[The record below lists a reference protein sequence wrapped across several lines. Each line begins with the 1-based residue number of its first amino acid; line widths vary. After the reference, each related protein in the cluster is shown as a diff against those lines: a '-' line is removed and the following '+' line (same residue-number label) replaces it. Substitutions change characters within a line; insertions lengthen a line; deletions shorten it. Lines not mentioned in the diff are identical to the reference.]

1 MFCNFFE
8 KKLSV
13 HFQVFTFRLCAI
25 DDARKIYKFCIV
37 TAVMDSDLHCR
48 IRKFRKDLNHLDDLT
63 REKDLR
69 PLVVHGRVALG

>member
-1 MFCNFFE
+1 
-8 KKLSV
+8 
-13 HFQVFTFRLCAI
+13 
-25 DDARKIYKFCIV
+25 
-37 TAVMDSDLHCR
+37 MDSDLHCR